1 MRLFTSD
8 RYLMR
13 GRGLNHFPASFT
25 DDGGALIR
33 GKGVGS
39 VFTRIFSSVV
49 PFIKGALKVGK
60 KVGQSSVGR
69 SLAREVKRSA
79 TEAGLN
85 VVADALQGKNVVQSS
100 KENLV
105 KARNRVG
112 KRLADL
118 SKTTVDGPPPR
129 KKQKRKAPAGKTFKT
144 AAKPKMKKAR
154 GAGKKKKK
162 ARKGKKKCKKTYRA
176 GKRGGGSAKGRTTK
190 RSTKRG
196 FRPGRRKTVRDLFG

>member
-13 GRGLNHFPASFT
+13 GRGLKPFPGSFT
-25 DDGGALIR
+25 DDDGALIR

-39 VFTRIFSSVV
+39 VFTRIFTSVI

-60 KVGQSSVGR
+60 KVAQSSVGR
-69 SLAREVKRSA
+69 SLGREVKRSA

-85 VVADALQGKNVVQSS
+85 VVADALQGRNVLQSS

-112 KRLADL
+112 RKLENLGKTALA
-118 SKTTVDGPPPR
+118 GPPPR

-144 AAKPKMKKAR
+144 SAKPKMKKAR

-162 ARKGKKKCKKTYRA
+162 YKKGKKSKKGYRSR
-176 GKRGGGSAKGRTTK
+176 KRGGGARRKTTK

-196 FRPGRRKTVRDLFG
+196 FGPGRRKTVGDIFG